1 MADKSLFARL
11 NRLFS
16 TNLIVRNVGGRRL
29 KVADTSRIQSSGNL
43 ASNYM
48 VDRWA
53 KLHKGSGYGSGA
65 QQTNYTVARRVLF
78 DDYEG
83 MDQDPILSSALD
95 IYADECT
102 VRNEFGNILEINS
115 TNDNI
120 QEVLSNLFYDIL
132 NIDFNLW
139 PWIRNLVKY
148 GDHFMKLDISEKYG
162 IVNVNPISAYEMER
176 VEEFDTDIQRP
187 VMFYHEGEGQRHE
200 YENYEIAH
208 FRLLSDTN
216 FLPYGKSMV
225 EAARKIWKQ
234 LTLMED
240 AMLIHRIMRAP
251 EKRVFKIDIG

>member
-29 KVADTSRIQSSGNL
+29 KVADTSRIQSSCNL
-43 ASNYM
+43 ASIYM

-102 VRNEFGNILEINS
+102 VRNEFGNILEVNRCKHLRVDIAYILKLAE
-115 TNDNI
+115 DMLLL
-120 QEVLSNLFYDIL
+120 QKAKHFYL
-132 NIDFNLW
+132 N
-139 PWIRNLVKY
+139 
-148 GDHFMKLDISEKYG
+148 
-162 IVNVNPISAYEMER
+162 
-176 VEEFDTDIQRP
+176 
-187 VMFYHEGEGQRHE
+187 
-200 YENYEIAH
+200 
-208 FRLLSDTN
+208 
-216 FLPYGKSMV
+216 
-225 EAARKIWKQ
+225 
-234 LTLMED
+234 
-240 AMLIHRIMRAP
+240 
-251 EKRVFKIDIG
+251 